1 MEAATSASWREI
13 LYVSLLQEATVSSP
27 ISYHPN
33 GLFKLDMITKDLKLV
48 RNIRVFYRHRIR
60 KRVKSSLGPPFE
72 AST

>member
-13 LYVSLLQEATVSSP
+13 LDVSLIQEATVSSP

-48 RNIRVFYRHRIR
+48 
-60 KRVKSSLGPPFE
+60 
-72 AST
+72 